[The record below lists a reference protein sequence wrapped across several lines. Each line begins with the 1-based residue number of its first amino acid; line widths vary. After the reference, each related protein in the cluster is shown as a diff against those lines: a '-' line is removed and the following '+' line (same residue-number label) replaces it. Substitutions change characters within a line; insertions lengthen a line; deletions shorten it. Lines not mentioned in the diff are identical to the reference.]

1 MNCSMQL
8 KNSRADREDTAAY
21 NEEGRGFR
29 MKQRIITAIVAIA
42 LFLPILIYGN
52 IPFLI
57 LIYAMATIG
66 LYELLKMKK
75 MPLMTISS
83 LLSFLLV
90 WVLLIPDRYSS
101 FFDMIQYDKMDIV
114 IIIAFLLLVI
124 TVISKNAFT
133 FDDAAFLLLSSLYIG
148 VAFYYFFGTRDV
160 ENGLLTILFVLITI
174 WVTDSGA
181 YFVGRSLGKRKLWPE
196 ISPNKTVEGFLGG
209 VGSALVVAIL
219 FYFFSNLD
227 YNISKLII
235 MALLISIFGQLGDLV
250 QSAYKRHYGVKDSGN
265 ILPGHGGILDR
276 FDSLIFILP
285 ILHFF
290 IF

>member
-1 MNCSMQL
+1 MRL
-8 KNSRADREDTAAY
+8 KNSKADREDTAAY
-21 NEEGRGFR
+21 NVEGGDFK

-90 WVLLIPDRYSS
+90 WILLIPDRYSS

-160 ENGLLTILFVLITI
+160 ENGLLTMLFVLITI